1 VAHPPA
7 DATEQMVGCAPVSEP
22 TPPPE
27 QPYQLPGTQPA
38 WEPFTLP
45 ERPMTAKDAA
55 PHVPS

>member
-1 VAHPPA
+1 VTQPA
-7 DATEQMVGCAPVSEP
+7 
-22 TPPPE
+22 PPPE

-55 PHVPS
+55 PLVPKVIG